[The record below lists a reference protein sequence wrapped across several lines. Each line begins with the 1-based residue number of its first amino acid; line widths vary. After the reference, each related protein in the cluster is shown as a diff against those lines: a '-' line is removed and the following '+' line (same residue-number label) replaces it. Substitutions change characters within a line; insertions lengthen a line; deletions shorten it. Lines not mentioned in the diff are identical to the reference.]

1 MLFNDFQ
8 LEQMQEMIVIIKT
21 LPYLYSFFPL
31 FIFLGIPKY
40 YDNLNIRLPYK
51 IVNEFSK

>member
-1 MLFNDFQ
+1 MLFNDFR